1 MRILAIGLGGAGG
14 RIVDMLYRTDRRS
27 SKVAC
32 VEALA
37 VDVDDDSLSKLTGLP
52 EASKICFPPIDLPSP
67 QDAPG
72 AGMTAT
78 IDINEVTAR
87 VHTMSTGETDAIVIC
102 TGLGGG
108 LVDAAPHLIAALRI
122 SMVEPIFG
130 LVTLPCLAEGERCS
144 AKAADDIEILSPL
157 LDGVIIFDNE
167 TWYKKI
173 KSRQKSL
180 VREDRS
186 FATRIGL
193 KKNPD
198 RLLSPVQ
205 RIYSLLNEAIVR
217 RISLILRAGEFKAD
231 GGLELAEVVLD
242 AGEVLNTMRGMG
254 FITIGYAVEQ
264 LPQNPL
270 DFLKKWRPTGF
281 FADEHQKKASRI
293 IELAKQ
299 AIYHDVS
306 TPCDLTSAQKALIL
320 VAGPSHEISMKGYMT
335 VRKWIDR
342 SIAGLETRSGDYP
355 VTSTR
360 FVAIIVMLTGLKNI
374 PRIQELKEI
383 RTQYREHLAGEKM
396 PRDEIV
402 RKEGLPRQESVVASS
417 RSSHQPSILRDQMIS
432 VPGKKYPGKSG
443 ENEGAGKGTGEV
455 PYPSITTGLYTHP
468 PLATGSQEKPPESLK
483 AKTGTDHRRYVI
495 VAKPHE
501 PSQATGPVLST
512 DKGTSIPIKKIIA
525 SHLPYPSQDKTMV
538 SLDNRNKLKEQE
550 RKKIEREL
558 QKQRLMA
565 MTGKD
570 PKFDR
575 DYGKTSVTYPTSQLP
590 REDTTMGTKHEELK
604 QAATTAGDINTKQ
617 EMQKIVLHKRKAKTD
632 HVISPTPPQAG
643 ENIPDSRTPVKDR
656 ESGLESVQIGKEE
669 TIDAWIRKAS
679 LRKKDELFDSE
690 IFKLKDISPTV
701 SDGALLH
708 TDLKRTRTTVTES
721 NGLIKDIPPSELPRK
736 IDSLP
741 DKSQK
746 KKTEEDMM

>member
-1 MRILAIGLGGAGG
+1 
-14 RIVDMLYRTDRRS
+14 
-27 SKVAC
+27 
-32 VEALA
+32 
-37 VDVDDDSLSKLTGLP
+37 
-52 EASKICFPPIDLPSP
+52 
-67 QDAPG
+67 
-72 AGMTAT
+72 
-78 IDINEVTAR
+78 
-87 VHTMSTGETDAIVIC
+87 
-102 TGLGGG
+102 
-108 LVDAAPHLIAALRI
+108 
-122 SMVEPIFG
+122 
-130 LVTLPCLAEGERCS
+130 
-144 AKAADDIEILSPL
+144 
-157 LDGVIIFDNE
+157 
-167 TWYKKI
+167 
-173 KSRQKSL
+173 
-180 VREDRS
+180 
-186 FATRIGL
+186 
-193 KKNPD
+193 
-198 RLLSPVQ
+198 
-205 RIYSLLNEAIVR
+205 
-217 RISLILRAGEFKAD
+217 
-231 GGLELAEVVLD
+231 
-242 AGEVLNTMRGMG
+242 
-254 FITIGYAVEQ
+254 
-264 LPQNPL
+264 
-270 DFLKKWRPTGF
+270 
-281 FADEHQKKASRI
+281 
-293 IELAKQ
+293 
-299 AIYHDVS
+299 
-306 TPCDLTSAQKALIL
+306 
-320 VAGPSHEISMKGYMT
+320 
-335 VRKWIDR
+335 
-342 SIAGLETRSGDYP
+342 
-355 VTSTR
+355 
-360 FVAIIVMLTGLKNI
+360 MLTGLKNI

-402 RKEGLPRQESVVASS
+402 RKEGLPRQEGVVASS
-417 RSSHQPSILRDQMIS
+417 RFSHQPSILRDQMIS
-432 VPGKKYPGKSG
+432 LPGKKYPGKSG
-443 ENEGAGKGTGEV
+443 ENEGAGKGTGDV
-455 PYPSITTGLYTHP
+455 PYPSVTTGVYTHP
-468 PLATGSQEKPPESLK
+468 PLATGSREKPSESLK

-501 PSQATGPVLST
+501 PRQATGPVLST

-575 DYGKTSVTYPTSQLP
+575 DYGKTSVTYPPSQLP
-590 REDTTMGTKHEELK
+590 REDTTIGTKHEELK

-643 ENIPDSRTPVKDR
+643 ENIPDSRTLVKDR

-679 LRKKDELFDSE
+679 LRKKDESFDSE
-690 IFKLKDISPTV
+690 IFKLKDVSPTV